1 MYFYERGN
9 EDLLNCL
16 FIITINSRCGFSCG
30 SGSTSGSG
38 NGNSSDNGS
47 GSNSI
52 SGASVRRVA
61 AILFRPGYVYS
72 FQGRHSKVSVNKSNP
87 NCLILLSNRTKS
99 NPNLS
104 VSTGTELNPT

>member
-1 MYFYERGN
+1 MQPILEEFGF
-9 EDLLNCL
+9 EDHVTMDDFKYIDKLLAEL
-16 FIITINSRCGFSCG
+16 L
-30 SGSTSGSG
+30 SGEWPP
-38 NGNSSDNGS
+38 
-47 GSNSI
+47 
-52 SGASVRRVA
+52 
-61 AILFRPGYVYS
+61 FCFGYVYS